1 MTGVILATYCAQYQH
16 AVPFLRNKMLYP
28 LLKPPKAH
36 AFFFRGGG
44 IVWHRYQKIV
54 LSFLSRAEVTVL

>member
-1 MTGVILATYCAQYQH
+1 MKGVILATYCAQYQH

-36 AFFFRGGG
+36 GGG
-44 IVWHRYQKIV
+44 GGDSV
-54 LSFLSRAEVTVL
+54 A